1 MGDDA
6 SPKEP
11 QSFSPADRIEQL
23 NAVDKDLNKLVW
35 SAASAIEVL
44 SSAKPASSS
53 TESDGSVG
61 SRKAQFSQACQV
73 YFKLLSSVD
82 VQLRRQV
89 HALEEYFFTNEL
101 GPGAA
106 DATAGAKNEGGAE
119 NKFSTSGSLDI
130 GQLKVRKDAAWK
142 ELEAERWAAAEGFV
156 VGEALQTS
164 QDQKPANEP
173 QDMQM
178 D

>member
-1 MGDDA
+1 MSDDT

-44 SSAKPASSS
+44 TSAKLASSS
-53 TESDGSVG
+53 PAIDGSVG
-61 SRKAQFSQACQV
+61 SRKALFSQACMV

-89 HALEEYFFTNEL
+89 HALEEYFYTHEL
-101 GPGAA
+101 GAPAV
-106 DATAGAKNEGGAE
+106 DPMAGAKIEGGAD

-142 ELEAERWAAAEGFV
+142 ELEAERWAATEGFV
-156 VGEALQTS
+156 VEDIPQTT
-164 QDQKPANEP
+164 QDEKPANEL
-173 QDMQM
+173 QDM
-178 D
+178 